1 MVTETMQITAAYL
14 EAELNWLK
22 EALRYRYF
30 LHFNAGT
37 SEYERFEDIPKPD
50 PADFPCPYTE
60 LILEEGFGGL
70 ERFALIF
77 ALSTHLEPSLTEVL
91 NVQSAETNS
100 GVSEFGAQKASN
112 GTLLLPSAQSVCY
125 FFYGQSIKQRL
136 EVLRLFDPDHAFARL
151 SLLELGPVGVG
162 ESHLYGVLI
171 AKQELLDHVW
181 AGRPRTPKFSADF
194 PAKIIHTNLEWSD
207 LVLDNRV
214 FRQLEDILTWLQHSH
229 TLMQDWGMRRIV
241 KPGYRALFYGP
252 PGTGKTLCAT
262 LLGKYAGLE
271 VFRIDLSMI
280 VSKYIGETEKNLAK
294 VFDAAERKNWILFF
308 DEADALFGK
317 RTNVQDSHDRYA
329 NQEVSYLL
337 QRVEEYEG
345 LVLLATNLRS
355 NLDDAFTRRFQSIVH
370 FPMPRQEERIQL
382 WRNSIPAAAA
392 LDTDVDLGSI
402 AMQYELSGGAI
413 VNAIQYACLQ
423 TIKEGSNRLSKKA
436 LVEAIRREYHKEGKT
451 V

>member
-14 EAELNWLK
+14 EAELTWLK

-30 LHFNAGT
+30 LHFNAGE
-37 SEYERFEDIPKPD
+37 SDYASFEAIPKPD
-50 PADFPCPYTE
+50 PAAYPCPYTE
-60 LILEEGFGGL
+60 LLLEQGFGDL

-100 GVSEFGAQKASN
+100 GVSEFGAVKASN
-112 GTLLLPSAQSVCY
+112 GTLMLPSAQSVCY
-125 FFYGQSIKQRL
+125 FFYGQNITQRL
-136 EVLRLFDPDHAFARL
+136 EVLRMFEPAHAFARL
-151 SLLELGPVGVG
+151 SLVELGPVGVG
-162 ESHLYGVLI
+162 ESHLYGVLVV
-171 AKQELLDHVW
+171 KQELLDHVW
-181 AGRPRTPKFSADF
+181 TGRPRTPKFSADF

-229 TLMQDWGMRRIV
+229 TLMDDWGMRRIV

-294 VFDAAERKNWILFF
+294 VFDAAERKEWVLFF

-382 WRNSIPAAAA
+382 WRQSIPAAAA

-423 TIKEGSNRLSKKA
+423 AIKEGGNRLSKKA